1 MVKMYP
7 EQNAECPMAK
17 QGHGIIYAYC
27 NRHGLF
33 AVRVQMAVNMRL
45 IFLKKIRTLTH
56 IVNNQNI
63 LSSINYWN
71 ILSMVVE

>member
-1 MVKMYP
+1 MQSAAGS
-7 EQNAECPMAK
+7 ESEAD
-17 QGHGIIYAYC
+17 IS
-27 NRHGLF
+27 
-33 AVRVQMAVNMRL
+33 
-45 IFLKKIRTLTH
+45 KKIRTLTH